1 MFKKRIK
8 LIMVLIAILFI
19 WAVQLQDERTVNT
32 IVKQEGQGLA
42 VHYIDVGQADSILV
56 NLPGTLTMLI
66 DAGNNTDEDK
76 VISYLKSQGIERI
89 DILIGTHPHEDHIG
103 ALDSVIKSFDIG
115 KIYMPKISH
124 ASKTFKDVLL
134 AVQEKDYKVSSPV
147 TGENIFEQDSLKL
160 QFLAPLSTKYEELNN
175 YSIVTKLTYGDT
187 SFLFTGDAEDVSEK
201 EMLKAFRGE
210 LKADVLKV
218 GHHGSAS
225 STTTEFL
232 KAVSPAY
239 ALISVED
246 QNSYGHPHKEVIE
259 KLDKSGVKT
268 FRTDKQGTVVMM
280 SDGKQINVITEK

>member
-124 ASKTFKDVLL
+124 TSKTFKDVLL